1 MLEQLSLFFL
11 GGGAYAALEL
21 AWRGTTHWT
30 MFAAGGA
37 CLCLLQKLAAAPL
50 PLAGAAALGAAGV
63 SGLELAV
70 GAVCRSLLHTEVW
83 DYTAEWGNV
92 AGLICPRYSFY
103 WFFALR
109 VGHLC
114 AAGRRKY
121 RLSPS
126 KFPVRQLKSK
136 LSYRLSGILR
146 SYQIRKAVHTMTQQF
161 RYVGGHIEVF
171 SENGEF
177 LFSADTMQ
185 EAWEELSA

>member
-37 CLCLLQKLAAAPL
+37 CLCLLQRLAAAPL

-70 GAVCRSLLHTEVW
+70 GTACRSLLHTEVW

-103 WFFALR
+103 WFLLCGWVIFVLR
-109 VGHLC
+109 GVESTVYHPQNS
-114 AAGRRKY
+114 
-121 RLSPS
+121 LSDS
-126 KFPVRQLKSK
+126 
-136 LSYRLSGILR
+136 
-146 SYQIRKAVHTMTQQF
+146 
-161 RYVGGHIEVF
+161 
-171 SENGEF
+171 
-177 LFSADTMQ
+177 
-185 EAWEELSA
+185 

>member
-63 SGLELAV
+63 
-70 GAVCRSLLHTEVW
+70 TEVW

-103 WFFALR
+103 WFLLCGWVIFVLR
-109 VGHLC
+109 GVESTVYHPQNS
-114 AAGRRKY
+114 
-121 RLSPS
+121 LSDS
-126 KFPVRQLKSK
+126 
-136 LSYRLSGILR
+136 
-146 SYQIRKAVHTMTQQF
+146 
-161 RYVGGHIEVF
+161 
-171 SENGEF
+171 
-177 LFSADTMQ
+177 
-185 EAWEELSA
+185 